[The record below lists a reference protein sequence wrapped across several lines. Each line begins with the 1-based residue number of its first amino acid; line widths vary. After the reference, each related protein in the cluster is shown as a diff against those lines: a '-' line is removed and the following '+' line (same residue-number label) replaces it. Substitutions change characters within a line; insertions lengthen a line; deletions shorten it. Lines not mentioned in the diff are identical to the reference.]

1 MKKRLVAPLL
11 CCSMLLLC
19 SCSLLS
25 DFRSMLRDIRYIN
38 SGIQPGYNHDGTINY
53 EFDESV
59 KDTIEDQFAKIEEM
73 LQDNNLSRST
83 AFVLIYGQLLSNI
96 YYVSDHANLAYL
108 ELSKDTSNEA
118 NNLKSKELSFLAN
131 DYHARLV
138 RLYEPI
144 YYSAYS
150 EEFYS
155 QWEEEEIQK
164 ALKMGKMYSEKY
176 VELKN
181 KGDEY
186 VRNYEALDQ
195 TSDSFLADSASYY
208 YDIVQNNLNIAKE
221 MGEQSYAEYAYD
233 MVYGRDYTPE
243 DARYFHQHVKEY
255 VVPLGKST
263 LQDLQGYKNL
273 NSVLSATQKLIDTSV
288 TFDEMEKIL
297 TPYYKTLGNNYSKAF
312 ENFNQHYFSV
322 NNKNSLK
329 GAYTFYLNY
338 YRQPVCFFGSGS
350 QALMTYIHEQGH
362 YSAFYSSGGSIDSVD
377 LCEVQSQSNE
387 WLYLSYISSDYS
399 EKDHLYLAKNFL
411 LNDILTVTMSA
422 CCDAFEQYVYAHP
435 ELKAGDYDRVFAEQA
450 EELGAYDFLKSAMS
464 YPPENYWHY
473 AIVANSL
480 YYLSYAVSLI
490 PTLEIYVTAEEQGFE
505 QAVRLY
511 KTLSD
516 VETGETFLEVLEKAG
531 LSSPFDEQV
540 FRRIQNYF
548 K

>member
-1 MKKRLVAPLL
+1 MKKRLVALLL

-25 DFRSMLRDIRYIN
+25 DLRSMLRDIRYIN

-118 NNLKSKELSFLAN
+118 NNLKSQELSFLAN

-144 YYSAYS
+144 YDSVYS
-150 EEFYS
+150 EEFYMD
-155 QWEEEEIQK
+155 WEEEEIQK
-164 ALKMGKMYSEKY
+164 ALKMGKMYSDKY

-186 VRNYEALDQ
+186 ARKYEALDQ

-208 YDIVQNNLNIAKE
+208 YDIVQNNLNLAKE
-221 MGEQSYAEYAYD
+221 MGEQSYTEYAYD

-243 DARYFHQHVKEY
+243 DARYFHQYVKEY
-255 VVPLGKST
+255 VVPLGKSS

-288 TFDEMEKIL
+288 TSDEMEKIL
-297 TPYYKTLGNNYSKAF
+297 TPYYKTLGNHYSKAF

-338 YRQPVCFFGSGS
+338 YRQPVCFFGPGS

-399 EKDHLYLAKNFL
+399 EKDYLYLAKNFL
-411 LNDILTVTMSA
+411 LNDILTITMSA

-435 ELKAGDYDRVFAEQA
+435 ELKAGDYDRVFVEQA

-473 AIVANSL
+473 AIVSNSL

-511 KTLSD
+511 ETLSD